1 MSAAEN
7 AKSPASHLHVM
18 NLVVALLAGMISI
31 VGGVYTLKNN
41 FFPSQTYGG
50 IEGIVR
56 DEKLAKPLWLAPVEI
71 STAEGA
77 VVSSVTTDK
86 EGHYLVEKL
95 PTGSYEVKF
104 SAPMHKSESK
114 TVRIEKNLTASVHI
128 DLVPEAEKMTLPAEV
143 KRAPVASA
151 APQSRYPGDAA
162 QQGAPGGSQA
172 YPPSHSSPGAYASS
186 GSANYGNTQDP
197 FASQYPQGTRRS
209 HHRRSS
215 DYQGATYSGQPS
227 SGYSTDPMSG
237 QAQQNTSGNDAL
249 AQAGMQVVQMLFNK
263 KSDSQSSQ

>member
-1 MSAAEN
+1 
-7 AKSPASHLHVM
+7 M

-71 STAEGA
+71 SASDGA

-104 SAPMHKSESK
+104 SAPLHKTQTK

-128 DLVPEAEKMTLPAEV
+128 DLVPEAEKMMLPAEI
-143 KRAPVASA
+143 KRVPVASA
-151 APQSRYPGDAA
+151 VPQTRYPADAA
-162 QQGAPGGSQA
+162 QQGPVAGSQV
-172 YPPSHSSPGAYASS
+172 YPSNYPSPGAYASPGPS
-186 GSANYGNTQDP
+186 NYGNAQDP
-197 FASQYPQGTRRS
+197 LASQYSQGTRRP

-215 DYQGATYSGQPS
+215 NYQGAAYSGQPT
-227 SGYSTDPMSG
+227 SGYSTDPMGG
-237 QAQQNTSGNDAL
+237 QAQSSSGGDAL
-249 AQAGMQVVQMLFNK
+249 AQAGMQVVQMLFDK
-263 KSDSQSSQ
+263 KSDNQSSQ